1 MSASTSKM
9 RRAKQT
15 RRGNFSIEGPWV
27 ILVHDR
33 GRKFSQIKVKFSD
46 DINT

>member
-15 RRGNFSIEGPWV
+15 RRGDFSIEGPWV
-27 ILVHDR
+27 ILVR
-33 GRKFSQIKVKFSD
+33 FPRQEAEVFSD
-46 DINT
+46 KSEIQ